1 MAAEGSGFIGKSITV
16 RGTLRGQGDLV
27 VEGTVE
33 GTIELRDQLLVQ
45 QGGRVSADVQAATLT
60 VFGELTGSVTASDV
74 VSVNA
79 GSRVLGDI
87 SAPRVIIE
95 DGARFKGR
103 IEMDVPLPDGVH
115 AAGGG
120 GGGRR

>member
-16 RGTLRGQGDLV
+16 RGTLRGDSDLV

-45 QGGRVSADVQAATLT
+45 TGGRVSADVQVANLT
-60 VFGELTGSVTASDV
+60 VYGELTGSVAANAA
-74 VSVNA
+74 VSINA
-79 GSRVLGDI
+79 GARVIGDI

-103 IEMDVPLPDGVH
+103 IEMEVPLPDGLS
-115 AAGGG
+115 APSG
-120 GGGRR
+120 GGGRGR

>member
-16 RGTLRGQGDLV
+16 RGTLRGESDLV

-45 QGGRVSADVQAATLT
+45 TGGRVSADVQVANLT
-60 VFGELTGSVTASDV
+60 VYGELTGSVAANAA
-74 VSVNA
+74 VSINA
-79 GSRVLGDI
+79 GARVIGDI

-103 IEMDVPLPDGVH
+103 IEMEVPLPEGLG
-115 AAGGG
+115 APS
-120 GGGRR
+120 GGGRGR